1 MSWGKDM
8 KVNVNKAR
16 FEISAVSKKQYPQT
30 IVPEIALVGRSNV
43 GKSSYINMM
52 LNRNNIARTSGTP
65 GKTREINFYD
75 IDKKLYFVDLP
86 GYGYAKVSKEK
97 KEKWGKFLEE
107 YLNTRQQLKLVIH
120 LVDIRHTPT
129 KDDII
134 MSDCIKAKGV
144 NYIVLASKL
153 DKISKSQI
161 KPKLND
167 IRKTL
172 NISEDIE
179 ILPYSA
185 KTKDSREII
194 WNKIE
199 EILNL

>member
-1 MSWGKDM
+1 M
-8 KVNVNKAR
+8 KVNVNKAK

-52 LNRNNIARTSGTP
+52 LNRNNIARTSSTP

-97 KEKWGKFLEE
+97 KEKWGQFLEE
-107 YLNTRQQLKLVIH
+107 YLNNRQQLKLVIH

-129 KDDII
+129 KDDVI
-134 MSDCIKAKGV
+134 MSDWIKAKGV
-144 NYIVLASKL
+144 DYIVLASKL

-161 KPKLND
+161 KPRLND

-172 NISEDIE
+172 DISEDVE

-185 KTKDSREII
+185 KTKDSRELI

-199 EILNL
+199 EILQL

>member
-1 MSWGKDM
+1 M
-8 KVNVNKAR
+8 KLNVNKAK

-52 LNRNNIARTSGTP
+52 LNRNNIARTSQTP

-86 GYGYAKVSKEK
+86 GYGYAKVSKDK
-97 KEKWGKFLEE
+97 KEQWGKFLEE
-107 YLNTRQQLKLVIH
+107 YLNTRKQLKLVIH

-129 KDDII
+129 QDDII
-134 MSDCIKAKGV
+134 MSDWIKSKGID
-144 NYIVLASKL
+144 YIVLASKL
-153 DKISKSQI
+153 DKISRSQI
-161 KPKLND
+161 KLRLND

-172 NISEDIE
+172 DISDDIE

-185 KTKDSREII
+185 KTKDSREVI
-194 WNKIE
+194 WKKIE
-199 EILNL
+199 EILQL

>member
-1 MSWGKDM
+1 M
-8 KVNVNKAR
+8 KVNVNKAK

-52 LNRNNIARTSGTP
+52 LNRNNIARTSSTP

-97 KEKWGKFLEE
+97 KEKWGQFLEE
-107 YLNTRQQLKLVIH
+107 YLNNRQQLKLVIH

-129 KDDII
+129 KDDVI
-134 MSDCIKAKGV
+134 MSDWIKAKGV
-144 NYIVLASKL
+144 DYIVLASKL

-161 KPKLND
+161 KPRLND

-172 NISEDIE
+172 DIPEDVE

-185 KTKDSREII
+185 KTKDSRELI

-199 EILNL
+199 KILQL

>member
-1 MSWGKDM
+1 M
-8 KVNVNKAR
+8 KVNVNKAK

-52 LNRNNIARTSGTP
+52 LNRNNIARTSSTP

-97 KEKWGKFLEE
+97 KEKWGQFLEE
-107 YLNTRQQLKLVIH
+107 YLNNRQQLKLVIH

-129 KDDII
+129 KDDVI
-134 MSDCIKAKGV
+134 MSDWIKAKGV
-144 NYIVLASKL
+144 DYIVLASKL

-161 KPKLND
+161 KPRLND

-172 NISEDIE
+172 DISEDVE

-185 KTKDSREII
+185 KTKDSRELI

-199 EILNL
+199 KILQL

>member
-1 MSWGKDM
+1 M

-134 MSDCIKAKGV
+134 MSDWIKAKGV

-185 KTKDSREII
+185 KTKDSSEII
-194 WNKIE
+194 WSKIE